1 MPCWLLYARLA
12 EAFQCSLRNQ
22 ANQLKQTFSLR
33 SRSRRRRGKIGL
45 NPSRTESDQR
55 RLLAGFETT
64 IGPLDCSTHFVTSF
78 AGGWST
84 PLWATCDAMRSLSVR
99 SNLFWSIALR

>member
-1 MPCWLLYARLA
+1 MPCWLWYARPA

-33 SRSRRRRGKIGL
+33 NRSRRRRGKIGL

-55 RLLAGFETT
+55 RLLAGFATT

-84 PLWATCDAMRSLSVR
+84 PLWATCDEIGRASCRERV
-99 SNLFWSIALR
+99 